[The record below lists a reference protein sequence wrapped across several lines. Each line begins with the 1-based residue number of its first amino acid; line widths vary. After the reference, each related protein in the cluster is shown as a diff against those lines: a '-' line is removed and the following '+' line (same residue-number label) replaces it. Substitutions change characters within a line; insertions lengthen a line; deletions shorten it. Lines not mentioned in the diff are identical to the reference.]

1 MKTGK
6 FLLLSAVV
14 TIAFTACNNEE
25 IFNELTREIQ
35 LDMIYPGQESRATDT
50 SFEAND
56 QIGVYIT
63 TADASLQLGGN
74 YVNNTMFEYKSSKW
88 EPNKPCYWGDGTYDI
103 YAYYPYS
110 QTIND
115 VENYN
120 FQVQEDQT
128 SSLNYT
134 KSDFMWACTSDY
146 TPDFTNKPSVSM
158 QFAHKMSNV
167 MVELVPGEN
176 FEGTVPGNTK
186 VYLYSIVTSAVIDL
200 SSGDVAKDSY
210 AGESTVQCFKVDNDT
225 FKAIVVP
232 QSITSKRPLVE
243 VVIDNVSYLMEGKI
257 SYRQGYRHTI
267 TVTLDT
273 DPENIKINIG
283 GQLENWGS

>member
-14 TIAFTACNNEE
+14 TVAFTACNNEE
-25 IFNELTREIQ
+25 IFNAPTREIQ
-35 LDMIYPGQESRATDT
+35 LDMIYPGQNSRATDI

-74 YVNNTMFEYKSSKW
+74 YVNNTMFEYKDSKW
-88 EPNKPCYWGDGTYDI
+88 EPNKSCFWENGTYDI

-115 VENYN
+115 VENYH

-128 SSLNYT
+128 SFSNYT

-146 TPDFTNKPSVSM
+146 TPDLANNPSVTM

-167 MVELVPGEN
+167 MVILEKGEN
-176 FEGTVPGNTK
+176 FEGTIPDDTK
-186 VYLYSIVTSAVIDL
+186 VYLYSTVTSAVIDL
-200 SSGDVAKDSY
+200 STGDVAKDSY
-210 AGESTVQCFKVDNDT
+210 AGESTIQCFKVDNET

-267 TVTLDT
+267 TVILDT

-283 GQLENWGS
+283 GQLDNWNS